1 MLLICSASSMV
12 ITRRRANVA
21 SCSTNASAKRS
32 RSWANA
38 CLKSSGPLRSEE
50 HTSEL
55 QSLRHLVCRLLLE
68 KKNVNDTLPIDRL
81 RKHDRGGRALA
92 RAVRRLRR
100 QLHQHPRAHVL
111 VRILEPDL
119 LDNRTARPTHL

>member
-68 KKNVNDTLPIDRL
+68 KKNIDDCPPTRNADEL
-81 RKHDRGGRALA
+81 QINCGEDSLLQKSSRMIMLA
-92 RAVRRLRR
+92 RHDISAIVAKPNRNTTIVALRTF
-100 QLHQHPRAHVL
+100 LSV
-111 VRILEPDL
+111 
-119 LDNRTARPTHL
+119 